1 LIVTELVHGERL
13 SSYIRRH
20 PELSTGILFL
30 YASDVAYALLYL
42 HNKKALHRDV
52 ACHSC
57 MLDKDHNRVKLSN
70 LGLSARGECY
80 KISKEEKVHLRI
92 RWHAPEV
99 IKTGFYTTPSD
110 VFSYGILVWEIFHYV
125 QRPYGKIEN
134 HVIREKI
141 SKPDFRPG
149 VDKSLPEE
157 IKHIMEFCWK
167 ADPSKR
173 PVMATV
179 VGYIRN
185 NAGKM

>member
-1 LIVTELVHGERL
+1 
-13 SSYIRRH
+13 
-20 PELSTGILFL
+20 
-30 YASDVAYALLYL
+30 
-42 HNKKALHRDV
+42 
-52 ACHSC
+52 

-134 HVIREKI
+134 HVIREK
-141 SKPDFRPG
+141 
-149 VDKSLPEE
+149 
-157 IKHIMEFCWK
+157 
-167 ADPSKR
+167 
-173 PVMATV
+173 
-179 VGYIRN
+179 
-185 NAGKM
+185 